1 MTNYQFSENG
11 HTAEAFGTKLT
22 SDIAET
28 MNQAYKRQMEMSTQF
43 YNRIF
48 DMPVLKDNIAPGEN
62 FWGLRVWQ
70 NNMSMA
76 KHSLDTYTNWAKQMG
91 VYSVTSSQ
99 QKTEVFSKDLIEKF
113 IENYERQIQEIK
125 EFNNLFIDSLA
136 QTSHVAY
143 EHTSRIIQ
151 NFKKSTENNLDL
163 FMHTVKGLLLPDQ
176 NIFLQVT
183 KEIDAITKLN
193 FEIWADLVEIMGH
206 TYRAD
211 AAAAGHAKNEQAEK
225 KRSEKAEKSEIKPE
239 HDEFKFNKH
248 AVTPNHRVKS
258 RVHAI
263 RKK

>member
-1 MTNYQFSENG
+1 MGNYQFSENG
-11 HTAEAFGTKLT
+11 HTAEAFGTKLAK
-22 SDIAET
+22 DITET
-28 MNQAYKRQMEMSTQF
+28 MNQAYKRQMEMSAQF

-48 DMPVLKDNIAPGEN
+48 DMPVLKDNSLQDEN

-91 VYSVTSSQ
+91 MYSFSPA
-99 QKTEVFSKDLIEKF
+99 KKKPEVFSKDLIEKF
-113 IENYERQIQEIK
+113 IDNYERQIQEIK
-125 EFNNLFIDSLA
+125 EFNALFIDSL
-136 QTSHVAY
+136 TNSSHITF
-143 EHTSRIIQ
+143 EHTSRIIE

-163 FMHTVKGLLLPDQ
+163 FMHTVKGLLQPANQ
-176 NIFLQVT
+176 NIFTEIT

-193 FEIWADLVEIMGH
+193 FEIWADLVEIMGR

-211 AAAAGHAKNEQAEK
+211 AAAAHSELKEQPKASEMVEK
-225 KRSEKAEKSEIKPE
+225 KIAKPVYKEYKA
-239 HDEFKFNKH
+239 NKH
-248 AVTPNHRVKS
+248 NVTASPRVKS